1 MVFRQRGRQNGGGQL
16 DSIDVTRGDA
26 IAGGAGRP
34 SLRDRLNL
42 QRDSPL
48 VRSGAHLITS
58 AGVTS
63 VLGLAYWS
71 LAARR
76 YSPAAVGATAGLLA
90 SMELI
95 AAVAN
100 LGLRTALIRFVPSLG
115 DRVGRVVA
123 VSYAVTGTIALVA
136 AALFVAV
143 HGRFFPELTLLD
155 QSPGAAFFLVSTV
168 LWVLFILQDSVLIG
182 LRRSSW
188 LPVENALFASAKLAL
203 LVALTTSMPQWG
215 IYVSWS
221 APLLVVVVAVNIP
234 IFTWLRRGATGSGEE
249 VTLRDL
255 VRFSA
260 GDYAASTVWLLTID
274 GLPLLVL
281 ALAGAR
287 ANAWYSLAWTVAY
300 TLYLIPSAVG
310 SALVAESA
318 HDAHQLEA
326 NTRRAFTMSLVLVV
340 PAALVVALG
349 APVILSIF
357 GSQYAADASPLL
369 RLMALSSIP
378 YVVSILYV
386 NVERAQR
393 RIAAVV
399 RLYAVA
405 CTGLLV
411 GSAVMVPV
419 FGVTATGVSW
429 LAVQMAVAA
438 WVLVVPM
445 RDVWVRALP
454 TPMIR
459 WIGAPAG
466 RLADRRCRRE
476 AAAIIPGLL
485 RVARPDT
492 TSWSLLHV
500 TTDVAIARLSP
511 PTGPELVL
519 KLPRTHEAELSRR
532 REMAT
537 LVALRGDPR
546 TKRWAVAAP
555 ALVDHGTVGPQA
567 WSVETMLHG
576 LAGGPA
582 LEGGMSP
589 DRLLAGAGELLLGLH
604 RATGELTTVDDRLL
618 RMWVDE
624 PAALVVAACPDAAPG
639 LADLTRTLHRVLAG
653 RAVTVALTHGDVSPA
668 NLVVERSGRVA
679 GLVDWEI
686 ARSERL
692 PELDLVGLI
701 AGLRAQL
708 RTEEF
713 GEVVLALLQRPW
725 NEDEIAVLDRGP
737 NSHLPRPALVLL
749 AWLHHVAAN
758 LGKSGQYEAN
768 RVWIARNVL
777 TVADALAMPTEAT
790 PAPVPTGA
798 PALGEELV
806 NAPARGTV
814 DRRVP
819 SGPQGPTDPDDPSS
833 PSRVPASATSA
844 LAPDR
849 PRDHRWRR
857 HTALAAWAVP
867 PVAVLMWFAGVAGV
881 DPRSL
886 TDTGLV
892 SGIRPVG
899 YLAVA
904 TLALGFALAL
914 ARRPFPEGLV
924 ATHVGALA
932 VVLFATPAV
941 IYPTVRYSWAW
952 KHMGIVDFIGRHGA
966 VDPGIEVLPIYHNW
980 PGFFAGSHL
989 LQTWM
994 GADDVTVVA
1003 RWAPLVVTLATV
1015 GGVCLLAGTFTTDRR
1030 VVWLTAWIF
1039 LLGDWVGQEYF
1050 SPQALSYLLYLV
1062 AVSLAVRVSRARG
1075 TRAPRSGSPDLTV
1088 LVVILLTIA
1097 IATSHQITPAML
1109 CVALIALTVSRRA
1122 HLLVVS
1128 LVAVVVTVTWALW
1141 GAADFVVANVKMVLE
1156 GFGSPMANAEGSL
1169 VDAGKVSG
1177 GQALVA
1183 LAGRGVVAVIALL
1196 AAVGMARA
1204 WRRDREATMTMA
1216 VLGAAP
1222 LVILAT
1228 NEFGGEILFRVYL
1241 FALPVA
1247 AWFGAQAIL
1256 DIPRMRGR
1264 LAAVAPLVVSLVL
1277 LPGFLLAHFGK
1288 DGHYVFT
1295 HQELA
1300 AAEWLD
1306 DHAPPGSLLIQGS
1319 SNYPVQFRNYEYF
1332 RYVPLDTETL
1342 ASREGIARHPV
1353 GTMVRWMSDPDD
1365 TDAYLLITRSQ
1376 EREAEAM
1383 GYRPDHFL
1391 EDMEDRLMASGRFD
1405 VAYRNRDAVVL
1416 TLAGRDS

>member
-1 MVFRQRGRQNGGGQL
+1 M
-16 DSIDVTRGDA
+16 DVTRGEVIVGA
-26 IAGGAGRP
+26 AAGRP
-34 SLRDRLNL
+34 SLRDRLSL

-71 LAARR
+71 LAAHR
-76 YSPAAVGATAGLLA
+76 YSPAVVGATAGLLA
-90 SMELI
+90 AMELI

-155 QSPGAAFFLVSTV
+155 RSPGAAFFLVSTV

-188 LPVENALFASAKLAL
+188 LPVENALFALTKLAL
-203 LVALTTSMPQWG
+203 LVALSTSMPQWG

-221 APLLVVVVAVNIP
+221 APLLAVVVAVNIP

-300 TLYLIPSAVG
+300 SLYLIPSAVG

-318 HDAHQLEA
+318 HDAHELEA
-326 NTRRAFTMSLVLVV
+326 NTRKAFSMSLALVV

-349 APVILSIF
+349 APLILSIF

-399 RLYAVA
+399 RLYAISCV
-405 CTGLLV
+405 GLLV
-411 GSAVMVPV
+411 GSALLVPV

-429 LAVQMAVAA
+429 LAIQSGVAV
-438 WVLVVPM
+438 WVLAVPL

-459 WIGAPAG
+459 RVGAPAAW
-466 RLADRRCRRE
+466 LADRRLRRD

-485 RVARPDT
+485 QVVRPDT

-500 TTDVAIARLSP
+500 TTDVAIARLTV
-511 PTGPELVL
+511 PTGPDLVL

-532 REMAT
+532 REMAA
-537 LVALRGDPR
+537 LVALRSDPR
-546 TKRWAVAAP
+546 TERWSSAAP
-555 ALVDHGTVGPQA
+555 LLVDHGTVGPQA
-567 WSVETMLHG
+567 WSVETMLDG

-604 RATGELTTVDDRLL
+604 RATGALTTVDDRLL
-618 RMWVDE
+618 RMWVDD
-624 PAALVVAACPDAAPG
+624 PAALVIGACPEAAPG
-639 LADLTRTLHRVLAG
+639 VAELTRTLHSVLAG

-668 NLVVERSGRVA
+668 NLVVERSGRVT

-692 PELDLVGLI
+692 PELDLVGLV

-708 RTEEF
+708 RTEEL
-713 GEVVLALLQRPW
+713 GQVVLTLLQRPW

-737 NSHLPRPALVLL
+737 NTHLPRPALVLL

-758 LGKSGQYEAN
+758 LGKSGEYEDN
-768 RVWIARNVL
+768 RVWVVRNVL
-777 TVADALAMPTEAT
+777 TVADALAMPTETSTAT
-790 PAPVPTGA
+790 VPATASPATASPVLDQRLVAA
-798 PALGEELV
+798 PAS
-806 NAPARGTV
+806 GTV
-814 DRRVP
+814 DRRV
-819 SGPQGPTDPDDPSS
+819 STGSHGTADPEGPSS
-833 PSRVPASATSA
+833 PSSASATRV
-844 LAPDR
+844 PGWWQD
-849 PRDHRWRR
+849 PRWRR
-857 HTALAAWAVP
+857 RADLAAWAAP
-867 PVAVLMWFAGVAGV
+867 PVATLVWFAAVVGV

-914 ARRPFPEGLV
+914 SRRPFPEALV

-941 IYPTVRYSWAW
+941 IYPTIRYSWAW
-952 KHMGIVDFIGRHGA
+952 KHIGIVDFIGRHGA
-966 VDPGIEVLPIYHNW
+966 VDPGIDVLPIYHNW

-994 GADDVTVVA
+994 GADDVLAMA

-1030 VVWLTAWIF
+1030 AVWLTAWIF

-1050 SPQALSYLLYLV
+1050 SPQAMSYLLYLV

-1088 LVVILLTIA
+1088 LVVILLIIA

-1109 CVALIALTVSRRA
+1109 CVALIALTASRRA
-1122 HLLVVS
+1122 HLLVVA

-1169 VDAGKVSG
+1169 VDAGKVSD

-1196 AAVGMARA
+1196 AAVGVARS
-1204 WRRDREATMTMA
+1204 WRRDREATLTIA

-1222 LVILAT
+1222 MVILAT

-1247 AWFGAQAIL
+1247 AWFAAQALL
-1256 DIPRMRGR
+1256 DIPRMKGHR
-1264 LAAVAPLVVSLVL
+1264 AVVAPFVVSLVL
-1277 LPGFLLAHFGK
+1277 FPGFLLAHFGK

-1295 HQELA
+1295 HQEFA

-1319 SNYPVQFRNYEYF
+1319 SNYPVQFHNYENF
-1332 RYVPLDTETL
+1332 RYVPLDTEPL
-1342 ASREGIARHPV
+1342 ASREGIDRHPV
-1353 GTMVRWMSDPDD
+1353 RTMVRWMSDPDD
-1365 TDAYLLITRSQ
+1365 TAAYLLITRSQ

-1391 EDMEDRLMASGRFD
+1391 EDLEAQLIASGRFD

-1416 TLAGRDS
+1416 TLAERAS